1 MICVKK
7 GETITEILE
16 VFKDKYLNAGWKV
29 IEKPKQEE
37 TDEAVNII
45 MNSLNSKTS
54 ANSRLRNQVANK
66 QAEANAIVAT
76 ELNKKPNSHF
86 TDGLIKE

>member
-1 MICVKK
+1 MICVKR

-16 VFKDKYLNAGWKV
+16 VFKDKYLKAGWKL
-29 IEKPKQEE
+29 IEKPKEE
-37 TDEAVNII
+37 IADEAVSVI

-54 ANSRLRNQVANK
+54 ANSRLRNQFSNK

-76 ELNKKPNSHF
+76 ELNKKPNSYF